1 MAVNIGQFLIQ
12 VYVYKPVNYWEK
24 QKECCFNPQE
34 PKVNSQCSSV
44 YESSTL
50 VLSWP
55 PLQ

>member
-1 MAVNIGQFLIQ
+1 MAVNIDQFLIQ

-50 VLSWP
+50 VLSWL
-55 PLQ
+55 PL